1 MTIVCRVALSTAVQ
15 TKLVL
20 DSPMRMQRLM
30 SAANSAKT
38 LQLPSIAHEKDV
50 PK

>member
-1 MTIVCRVALSTAVQ
+1 MQ

-30 SAANSAKT
+30 SAASNARGT
-38 LQLPSIAHEKDV
+38 LQLPSIPHDKDV